1 MSFQFQ
7 TPRKVRTGHGAL
19 TDFIASAAAYGAH
32 ALIVTGR
39 HVRQL
44 DAFRQLTDGL
54 AASRIDFTVFDG
66 ISGEPDDEMIAAGAD
81 AYRAAHCDFLI
92 AMGGGSP
99 MDAMKAIAVTVAGG
113 RCICSCYGQSIDC
126 ARPPMIAI
134 PTTAGTG
141 SEATQFTVITERARG
156 IKMLLKGSA
165 LLPDEA
171 VVDGALSVGAPPS
184 VVSATALDALTHA
197 TEAYTSR
204 RAQPLTDALCISAV
218 QRIFRALPVAY
229 RAALGDAIDAETRA
243 RAHDALA
250 VAALEAGIAINNSSV
265 TIVHGMSR
273 PIGALYHVP
282 HGLSNAMLLY
292 RCMSFAAGM
301 DDPDRADRTAVARFA
316 ALGRAVG
323 AAQPSDEDELAAAA
337 YIHALGKICKVC
349 DVPTLT
355 QYGITPADFM
365 DQIDKMADDAL
376 ASGSPANTRRPVT
389 KSDILALYRSILS

>member
-7 TPRKVRTGHGAL
+7 IPRKVRTGRGAL
-19 TDFIASAAAYGAH
+19 TDFLAAASAYGTR

-54 AASRIDFTVFDG
+54 GAHHIAFTVFDG
-66 ISGEPDDEMIAAGAD
+66 IPGEPDDAMIAAGAD
-81 AYRAAHCDFLI
+81 AYRASHCDFLI

-99 MDAMKAIAVTVAGG
+99 MDAMKAIAVTAGG
-113 RCICSCYGQSIDC
+113 SRGICSYYGQSIDC

-156 IKMLLKGSA
+156 IKMLLKGPA

-171 VVDGALSVGAPPS
+171 VVDGALTVGAPPS

-204 RAQPLTDALCISAV
+204 RAQPLTDALCVSAV
-218 QRIFRALPVAY
+218 QRIFRALPAAY
-229 RAALGDAIDAETRA
+229 RAAQGDAIDAETRA
-243 RAHDALA
+243 CVHDALA

-282 HGLSNAMLLY
+282 HGLSNAMLLH
-292 RCMSFAAGM
+292 RCMAFAAGL
-301 DDPDRADRTAVARFA
+301 DDPDADRAAVARFA

-323 AAQPSDEDELAAAA
+323 AAQPSDEDETAAAA
-337 YIHALGKICKVC
+337 YIHALGRICKLC
-349 DVPTLT
+349 DVPTPVL
-355 QYGITPADFM
+355 YGINPADFA
-365 DQIDKMADDAL
+365 DRIDKMADDAL

-389 KSDILALYRSILS
+389 KSDILALYRAILS